1 MTILVK
7 ISDLDLSGKTV
18 LIREDYNVP
27 IKDGLVSSD
36 TRIRATLPTLMQVL
50 EAGAKIILVS
60 HLGRPVAGEYDEAY
74 SLAPVAKCLSD
85 FLGIEVPLIKDW
97 TDGIDM
103 TNHRVVLCENVR
115 FEKGETKNDDALA
128 RKMAQLCQVY
138 INDAF
143 ATAHR
148 AQASTH
154 GVAKY
159 AAVSAAGPLL
169 INELKALTK
178 ALREPESPV
187 IAIVGGAKVSSK
199 LTILESLSEKVDQL
213 IVGGGI
219 VNTFLKS
226 AGYEIGKSLYEPDL
240 VDVASKLMQ
249 EAEKNGCQIPLP
261 IDVVCGKEFDES
273 TAAVTKPV
281 SEVEADDMI
290 MDVGPETSQQ
300 LNDIITKAK
309 TIVWNGPLG
318 VFEFDQFSQGT
329 KTLADAIANSNA
341 YSIAGGG
348 DTIAAIS
355 KFNVE
360 DKISYIS
367 TGGGAFLEFL
377 EGKKLPAIEILE
389 EAARAWEAMERAREL

>member
-1 MTILVK
+1 MSILVK
-7 ISDLDLSGKTV
+7 IADLDLSGKTV

-27 IKDGLVSSD
+27 VKDGVVTSD
-36 TRIRATLPTLMQVL
+36 VRIRATLPTLNQVL

-60 HLGRPVAGEYDEAY
+60 HLGRPVAGEYDEKF
-74 SLAPVAKCLSD
+74 SLAPVAKSLSD
-85 FLGIEVPLIKDW
+85 FLGMDVPLIKDW
-97 TDGIDM
+97 VDGFDIAD
-103 TNHRVVLCENVR
+103 HRVVLCENVR
-115 FEKGETKNDDALA
+115 FEAGETKNEEELA
-128 RKMAQLCQVY
+128 RKMAHLCDVY

-159 AAVSAAGPLL
+159 APVSAAGPLL
-169 INELKALTK
+169 INELKSLTK
-178 ALREPESPV
+178 ALREPERPV
-187 IAIVGGAKVSSK
+187 IAIVGGAKVSTK
-199 LTILESLSEKVDQL
+199 LTILETLSEKVDQL

-219 VNTFLKS
+219 VNTFLKA
-226 AGYEIGKSLYEPDL
+226 AGHEIGKSLYEADL
-240 VDVASKLMQ
+240 VETASKLMKQ
-249 EAEKNGCQIPLP
+249 AEENGCQIPLP
-261 IDVVCGKEFDES
+261 VDVICGKEFDEK
-273 TAAVTKPV
+273 TKAETKSV
-281 SEVEADDMI
+281 NDVAADDLI
-290 MDVGPETSQQ
+290 MDIGPETSKQ
-300 LNDIITKAK
+300 LNDIIANAK

-329 KTLADAIANSNA
+329 ESLANAIAKSDA

-360 DKISYIS
+360 NDISYIS

-377 EGKKLPAIEILE
+377 EGKKLPAIAILE
-389 EAARAWEAMERAREL
+389 EAARAWAAMERAREL

>member
-7 ISDLDLSGKTV
+7 LADLDLSGKTV

-27 IKDGLVSSD
+27 IKNGEVSND
-36 TRIRATLPTLMQVL
+36 VRILASLPTINQVL

-60 HLGRPVAGEYDEAY
+60 HLGRPVEGEDNEAF
-74 SLAPVAKCLSD
+74 SLAPVARSLSKLLD
-85 FLGIEVPLIKDW
+85 IDVPLIKDW
-97 TDGIDM
+97 IDGIDM
-103 TNHRVVLCENVR
+103 SDHQVVMCENAR
-115 FEKGETKNDDALA
+115 FEKGETKNDDDLA

-159 AAVSAAGPLL
+159 APVSAAGPLL
-169 INELKALTK
+169 INELKALSK
-178 ALREPESPV
+178 ALREPAKPLV
-187 IAIVGGAKVSSK
+187 AIVGGAKVSSK

-219 VNTFLKS
+219 VNTFLKA
-226 AGYEIGKSLYEPDL
+226 AGYEVGKSLYEADL
-240 VDVASKLMQ
+240 VEVAANLMKQ
-249 EAEKNGCQIPLP
+249 AKENGCQIPLP
-261 IDVVCGKEFDES
+261 IDVICGKEFSE
-273 TAAVTKPV
+273 TTTAVTK
-281 SEVEADDMI
+281 SINDVETDDMI
-290 MDVGPETSQQ
+290 MDVGPETSKQ
-300 LNDIITKAK
+300 LNEMISQAK

-318 VFEFDQFSQGT
+318 VFEFEQFSQGT
-329 KTLADAIANSNA
+329 KSLADAIANSNA
-341 YSIAGGG
+341 FSIAGGG

-355 KFNVE
+355 TFNVE

-377 EGKKLPAIEILE
+377 EGKKLPAIAILE

>member
-1 MTILVK
+1 VTILVK
-7 ISDLDLSGKTV
+7 IADLDLSGKTV

-27 IKDGLVSSD
+27 IKDGVVTSD
-36 TRIRATLPTLMQVL
+36 VRIRATLPTLTQAL

-60 HLGRPVAGEYDEAY
+60 HLGRPVAGEYDEAF
-74 SLAPVAKCLSD
+74 SLAPVAKSLSD
-85 FLGIEVPLIKDW
+85 FLEIDVPLIKDW
-97 TDGIDM
+97 TNGIDM
-103 TNHRVVLCENVR
+103 TDHQVVLCENVR
-115 FEKGETKNDDALA
+115 FEKGETKNDDELA
-128 RKMAQLCQVY
+128 RKMGQLCQVY

-159 AAVSAAGPLL
+159 AAISAAGPLL

-178 ALREPESPV
+178 ALREPATPLL
-187 IAIVGGAKVSSK
+187 AIVGGAKVSSK
-199 LTILESLSEKVDQL
+199 LTILETLSEKVDQL

-219 VNTFLKS
+219 VNTFLKA
-226 AGYEIGKSLYEPDL
+226 AGYEVGKSLYEADL
-240 VDVASKLMQ
+240 VEVASRLMKQ
-249 EAEKNGCQIPLP
+249 AEANGCEIPLP
-261 IDVVCGKEFDES
+261 IDVICGKEFDEE
-273 TAAVTKPV
+273 TPAVTKAI
-281 SEVEADDMI
+281 SDVEADDMI

-300 LNDIITKAK
+300 LNKMIAQAN

-318 VFEFDQFSQGT
+318 VFEFEQFSQGT
-329 KTLADAIANSNA
+329 RSLAKAIAESSA

-355 KFNVE
+355 KFNIE

>member
-1 MTILVK
+1 MSILVK
-7 ISDLDLSGKTV
+7 IADLDLSGKTV

-27 IKDGLVSSD
+27 LKNGEVADD
-36 TRIRATLPTLMQVL
+36 TRIRATIPTIQQVL
-50 EAGAKIILVS
+50 EAGARIILVS
-60 HLGRPVAGEYDEAY
+60 HLGRPSAGKYEEKF
-74 SLAPVAKCLSD
+74 SLLPVAQR
-85 FLGIEVPLIKDW
+85 LGELLGFDVPLVKDW
-97 TDGIDM
+97 VNGIDM
-103 TNHRVVLCENVR
+103 GDSNVVICENAR
-115 FEKGETKNDDALA
+115 FEPGETDNDEALS
-128 RKMAQLCQVY
+128 RKMAQMCQVY

-178 ALREPESPV
+178 ALRDPEKPIV
-187 IAIVGGAKVSSK
+187 AIVGGAKVSTK
-199 LTILESLSEKVDQL
+199 LTILESLAEKVDQL

-219 VNTFLKS
+219 VNTFLKA
-226 AGYEIGKSLYEPDL
+226 AGHEIGKSLYEPEL
-240 VDVASKLMQ
+240 VETASRLIQMADDK
-249 EAEKNGCQIPLP
+249 GCHIPLP
-261 IDVVCGKEFDES
+261 VDVVCGKEFDENA
-273 TAAVTKPV
+273 TATTKPV
-281 SEVEADDMI
+281 AEVAEDDLI
-290 MDVGPETSQQ
+290 MDIGPESSAAI
-300 LNDIITKAK
+300 NDIISSAK

-329 KTLADAIANSNA
+329 ASLAQAIANSNA

-355 KFNVE
+355 KFQVA
-360 DKISYIS
+360 DDISYIS

-377 EGKKLPAIEILE
+377 EGKKLPAIQLLE
-389 EAARAWEAMERAREL
+389 EAARVWVAMEQAREL

>member
-1 MTILVK
+1 MSILVK
-7 ISDLDLSGKTV
+7 IADLDLSGKTV

-27 IKDGLVSSD
+27 IKDGKVTSD
-36 TRIRATLPTLMQVL
+36 ARIRATLPTLKEVL

-60 HLGRPVAGEYDEAY
+60 HLGRPVAGEYDEKF
-74 SLAPVAKCLSD
+74 SLAPVAKSLSD
-85 FLGIEVPLIKDW
+85 FLSIDVPLIKDW
-97 TDGIDM
+97 VNGIDM
-103 TNHRVVLCENVR
+103 ANHQVVLCENAR
-115 FEKGETKNDDALA
+115 FEPGEIKNDDELA

-169 INELKALTK
+169 INELKSLSI
-178 ALREPESPV
+178 ALREPTKPV
-187 IAIVGGAKVSSK
+187 IAIVGGSKVSSK
-199 LTILESLSEKVDQL
+199 LTVLEALSEKVDQL

-219 VNTFLKS
+219 ANTFLKA
-226 AGYEIGKSLYEPDL
+226 AGYEIGKSLYEADL
-240 VDVASKLMQ
+240 VDVASKLMRQ
-249 EAEKNGCQIPLP
+249 AEENGCQIPLP
-261 IDVVCGKEFDES
+261 IDVICGKEFDEK
-273 TAAVTKPV
+273 TKAEIKSV
-281 SEVEADDMI
+281 NDVEADDMI
-290 MDVGPETSQQ
+290 MDVGPETSKQ
-300 LNDIITKAK
+300 LNDIISKAK

-318 VFEFDQFSQGT
+318 VFEFDQFSHGT
-329 KTLADAIANSNA
+329 ESLAKAIAKSTA

-360 DKISYIS
+360 NDISYIS

-389 EAARAWEAMERAREL
+389 EAARAWAAMERAREL